1 MPLDCSSSHLLR
13 NGQRWSPG
21 TNFRSFQQQAGTAP
35 RVCVWNSTLGVPW
48 LWKMQVSDWY
58 PRIPRLKLSPT
69 PTPRQDLPRFREIG
83 FQLLGL
89 SGLVPPFY
97 EPVLRLRSSQPI
109 LSKRKKKFP
118 SNSVLYSLICLSSSD
133 SLLWIIN
140 FYMVWLQLS
149 SAAFC
154 LVPSSP
160 CRASQC
166 LACTYCVLCWGLA
179 ALSSPGP
186 APRGPWTVKLMPE
199 T

>member
-109 LSKRKKKFP
+109 LSKRKKKSFLVIQYFIHLFVYP
-118 SNSVLYSLICLSSSD
+118 
-133 SLLWIIN
+133 
-140 FYMVWLQLS
+140 LQI
-149 SAAFC
+149 
-154 LVPSSP
+154 P
-160 CRASQC
+160 CC
-166 LACTYCVLCWGLA
+166 GL
-179 ALSSPGP
+179 
-186 APRGPWTVKLMPE
+186 
-199 T
+199 